1 MNLDQGDH
9 TLMAR
14 QGCPLHESEIQT
26 IVRLLAST
34 DMTLLSIAERTGRSH
49 AAIAAINRRFQV
61 REYGGRRNSW
71 ALGPASG
78 NGAIVDRSLECRV

>member
-1 MNLDQGDH
+1 
-9 TLMAR
+9 MAR
-14 QGCPLHESEIQT
+14 QGCPLHKSEIQR

-61 REYGGRRNSW
+61 REYSGRRSSW
-71 ALGPASG
+71 ALGPTVRTSAT
-78 NGAIVDRSLECRV
+78 ADRMEWRV

>member
-1 MNLDQGDH
+1 
-9 TLMAR
+9 MAR
-14 QGCPLHESEIQT
+14 QGCPLHESEIQK

-61 REYGGRRNSW
+61 RAYRGRRNSW
-71 ALGPASG
+71 SLGPPSSSST
-78 NGAIVDRSLECRV
+78 IVDHSVKWRV

>member
-1 MNLDQGDH
+1 
-9 TLMAR
+9 MAR
-14 QGCPLHESEIQT
+14 QGCPLHQSEIQR

-61 REYGGRRNSW
+61 REYRGRRSTW
-71 ALGPASG
+71 ETRPTSG
-78 NGAIVDRSLECRV
+78 NPATDRVVVSFEL

>member
-1 MNLDQGDH
+1 
-9 TLMAR
+9 MAR
-14 QGCPLHESEIQT
+14 QGCPLHESEIQR

-61 REYGGRRNSW
+61 RAYRGRRSSW
-71 ALGPASG
+71 SLGPSSSSP
-78 NGAIVDRSLECRV
+78 AIGDRSVEWHL